1 MWISRGGPDHIRLKD
16 LLDPSMS
23 ECRSV
28 LLPSLVSFIQFALEG
43 RVALFVRPFFFSA
56 NLIALH
62 KPGGGICP
70 IAVGCT
76 LRRLI
81 AKIAGVL
88 VRSDIVE
95 LLSPSQL
102 GFGVPGGAE
111 AAIHSA
117 RIYLENLDHQS
128 SVVKLDFRNAFNSIR
143 RDKMLSAVSL
153 YCPCL
158 FHYVYSSYSSSSH
171 LFWYDRLLSSCE
183 GVQQGDPLGPLL
195 FCLTIHE
202 LVSQLK
208 SEFTLFYLDDGTVGG
223 DQESVESDLLL
234 ISEKCGELG
243 LVLNSSKSEIICSN
257 PSQSFPCIPTA
268 PVIPPSQATLLGSS
282 IGDVS
287 SVDSLL
293 MDKISLLKRL
303 GDRLHLLSSHDA
315 LVLLR
320 YSFALPKLMYSLRSC
335 PCFMSSALESYDHLL
350 RSIVSD
356 ITNCCLDNS
365 AWTQCSLPVSLG
377 GLGIRSALHLAP
389 IAYLASTAASVDLVS
404 LLVPPNIFSHSFIFR
419 SDALSLWSAGHDI
432 PLPSDESKQKSWDMV
447 TASSVADSQRIWC
460 LAECIPKFFSR
471 ASYG

>member
-243 LVLNSSKSEIICSN
+243 LV
-257 PSQSFPCIPTA
+257 
-268 PVIPPSQATLLGSS
+268 
-282 IGDVS
+282 
-287 SVDSLL
+287 
-293 MDKISLLKRL
+293 
-303 GDRLHLLSSHDA
+303 
-315 LVLLR
+315 
-320 YSFALPKLMYSLRSC
+320 
-335 PCFMSSALESYDHLL
+335 
-350 RSIVSD
+350 
-356 ITNCCLDNS
+356 
-365 AWTQCSLPVSLG
+365 
-377 GLGIRSALHLAP
+377 
-389 IAYLASTAASVDLVS
+389 
-404 LLVPPNIFSHSFIFR
+404 
-419 SDALSLWSAGHDI
+419 
-432 PLPSDESKQKSWDMV
+432 
-447 TASSVADSQRIWC
+447 
-460 LAECIPKFFSR
+460 
-471 ASYG
+471 